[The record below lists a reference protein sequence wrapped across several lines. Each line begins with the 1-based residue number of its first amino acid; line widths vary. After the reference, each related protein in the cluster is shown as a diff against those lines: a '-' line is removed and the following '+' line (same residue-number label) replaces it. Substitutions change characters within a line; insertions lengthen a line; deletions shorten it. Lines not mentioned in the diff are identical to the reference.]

1 MNDPEATVNIALHL
15 ATWLLLIPA
24 GLPGG
29 SDRLTVS
36 VAGRELT
43 VFTYKAEGGKD
54 GPLVLVFHGT
64 NRNAEEYRD
73 WAKCIADRTKGIVAT
88 PLFDKDAFPI
98 DAYQMGGLMKK
109 GKALPEADWTWSL
122 VPKIADEL
130 RKREGRPDMPYYLI
144 GHSAGGQFLVRM
156 AGFVKTDATRIV
168 AANPGSLL
176 FATEEMPFP
185 YGFGELPKELGG
197 EAGLKR
203 FLAQPLTLY
212 LGTGDTIQDK
222 NFPKGPLASKQG
234 DSRYERGKNAFKTA
248 QKLAKDKNWDFK
260 WKVFE
265 ADGVGHVA
273 AEMFKNDKCLEALGC
288 QEKR

>member
-1 MNDPEATVNIALHL
+1 MTPAHFAY
-15 ATWLLLIPA
+15 WLLFLPTT
-24 GLPGG
+24 GLPHGT
-29 SDRLTVS
+29 DKVTVQ
-36 VAGRELT
+36 AGGRELT
-43 VFTYKAEGGKD
+43 VFTYKTDGYKD

-73 WAKCIADRTKGIVAT
+73 WAKCIADRTRGIVAA
-88 PLFDKDAFPI
+88 PLFDKETFPI
-98 DAYQMGGLMKK
+98 DAYQMGGLMKR
-109 GKALPEADWTWSL
+109 GRALPEADWTWSL

-130 RKREGRPDMPYYLI
+130 RKREGRPDMPYYMI

-156 AGFVKTDATRIV
+156 AGFVKTDAARIV

-197 EAGLKR
+197 DAGLKR

-234 DSRYERGKNAFKTA
+234 DSRFERGKNAFKTA
-248 QKLAKDKNWDFK
+248 EKLAKEKKWDFK
-260 WKVFE
+260 WNVIE
-265 ADGVGHVA
+265 AEGVGHVA
-273 AEMFKNDKCLEALGC
+273 AEMFKNDRCLESLGC
-288 QEKR
+288 AEKR